1 MASLPLANQVRQVY
15 VVKTLKAS
23 GLPAQLG
30 DLAVKGEA
38 GKFIYFQHFG
48 QGGLTAT
55 DKIDVENIRS
65 LKQTPSSE
73 MNDTL
78 KAHTVKVTTVSAG
91 QTYIL
96 KVFVRN
102 YVGQG
107 VYDHVYRYGIYK
119 AKSGDDASAIAAGL
133 AKDLQKA
140 QGLQEGDDA
149 TDINNYKEK
158 LFKVTYASDTIT
170 ITEVE
175 QYWELPRFLVQQCP
189 VEIFLN
195 GIMTDDEV
203 ETFEWATIGEGSP
216 VEVDNHAKKLAELEY
231 FAHGWRGDFYGLK
244 DYPRAFVTKYMV
256 DPEDQ
261 TGYDTIDLHYFFR
274 GQGVSSQLSEKEIT
288 LIVPAG
294 NSTVLA
300 AIEALVGSNKICA
313 PETYT
318 TGEASSSA
326 GTDS

>member
-65 LKQTPSSE
+65 LKQTPAAD
-73 MNDTL
+73 MNDVL
-78 KAHTVKVTTVSAG
+78 KTHTVKVVTAVAG

-107 VYDHVYRYGIYK
+107 VYDQVYRYGIYK
-119 AKSGDDASAIAAGL
+119 AKASDNAAAIAEGL

-140 QGLQEGDDA
+140 QGLQDGDDA
-149 TDINNYKEK
+149 TDINNYKEA
-158 LFKVTYASDTIT
+158 LFTVTYNSDTIT
-170 ITEVE
+170 ISEVE

-189 VEIFLN
+189 IQIFLN
-195 GIMTDDEV
+195 GIVDDSEV
-203 ETFEWATIGEGSP
+203 ETYEWATIGEGDP
-216 VEVDNHAKKLAELEY
+216 VEVKNCAKKLAELEY

-256 DPEDQ
+256 DPTEDD
-261 TGYDTIDLHYFFR
+261 GYDTIDLHYFFR

-294 NSTVLA
+294 NSTVLE
-300 AIEALVGSNKICA
+300 AIQTLVGSDKICA

-318 TGEASSSA
+318 TSEGAGSGSSS
-326 GTDS
+326 